1 MNAQQL
7 TGSQVSAPAPQS
19 SQDSKPAPTIGSQ
32 VSAPAS
38 KEPQVSA
45 PASKEPQVS
54 APATTGLRVSMPA
67 ITNSQVSAPAQQPI
81 KHPQDHCRNYLP
93 HIENKRF
100 QMITFRLND
109 SVPKHVIEQWKETL
123 NHLTGSQ
130 VGSQVS
136 APAQKGSRVST
147 PAPQSSQVS
156 ELAPTKTPFKTHQQ
170 EIHRL
175 LKLIDQ
181 YEDAGIGECLLRDDS
196 IAQIVQDTLLFN
208 HQKKYEMICWCIMPN
223 HVHTLIAPVEGM
235 SLSEIMYDWK
245 SYTTHAINKALNRKG
260 KLWMMEYF
268 DRYIRD
274 NDHFQ
279 KVVNYI
285 HNNPVKAG
293 LVADPTE
300 WRWSSAGSK
309 IGLQVSAPATTTA
322 PAPTGSRV
330 SMPAITNLHVSAPAP
345 TIGSQVS
352 KPAPKEPQ
360 VSKPAP
366 KEPQVPMPATAESES
381 SSAGSETL
389 GPINTNPHSAGR
401 ETCGPTLNEKEQ
413 SL

>member
-7 TGSQVSAPAPQS
+7 IGSRVSAPAPTGSQVSVPAPQ
-19 SQDSKPAPTIGSQ
+19 
-32 VSAPAS
+32 
-38 KEPQVSA
+38 
-45 PASKEPQVS
+45 
-54 APATTGLRVSMPA
+54 
-67 ITNSQVSAPAQQPI
+67 
-81 KHPQDHCRNYLP
+81 
-93 HIENKRF
+93 
-100 QMITFRLND
+100 
-109 SVPKHVIEQWKETL
+109 
-123 NHLTGSQ
+123 
-130 VGSQVS
+130 
-136 APAQKGSRVST
+136 GSRVST
-147 PAPQSSQVS
+147 PAPTSSPVS
-156 ELAPTKTPFKTHQQ
+156 EFAPTKSPFKTHQQ

-208 HQKKYEMICWCIMPN
+208 HQKKYELICWCIMPN

-268 DRYIRD
+268 DRFIRD

-293 LVADPTE
+293 LVADPTD
-300 WRWSSAGSK
+300 WRWSSAGSYL
-309 IGLQVSAPATTTA
+309 GSQVGSQVSVPASTTA
-322 PAPTGSRV
+322 PAPTGS
-330 SMPAITNLHVSAPAP
+330 
-345 TIGSQVS
+345 QVS
-352 KPAPKEPQ
+352 TPALTI
-360 VSKPAP
+360 STPALT
-366 KEPQVPMPATAESES
+366 EAVS
-381 SSAGSETL
+381 SSAGSETCR
-389 GPINTNPHSAGR
+389 PIDSNPLSAGR
-401 ETCGPTLNEKEQ
+401 ETCEPTPNEKHQ

>member
-1 MNAQQL
+1 MNAQQSFGSQVSTPAP
-7 TGSQVSAPAPQS
+7 TGSQVSTPAL
-19 SQDSKPAPTIGSQ
+19 TN
-32 VSAPAS
+32 
-38 KEPQVSA
+38 PQVS
-45 PASKEPQVS
+45 
-54 APATTGLRVSMPA
+54 T
-67 ITNSQVSAPAQQPI
+67 PAQRPI

-93 HIENKRF
+93 HIENKQY

-109 SVPKHVIEQWKETL
+109 SVPRHVVEQWKATL

-130 VGSQVS
+130 VSAPAATVSQVS
-136 APAQKGSRVST
+136 APAAIGSRVST
-147 PAPQSSQVS
+147 PAPTSSQVS
-156 ELAPTKTPFKTHQQ
+156 TPAPTKSPFKTHQQ

-208 HQKKYEMICWCIMPN
+208 HQKKYELICWCIMPN

-274 NDHFQ
+274 DNHFQ

-293 LVADPTE
+293 LVAEPAD
-300 WRWSSAGSK
+300 WRWSSAGS
-309 IGLQVSAPATTTA
+309 GSQVSVPAQTVLQVSVPAPTTA
-322 PAPTGSRV
+322 PTPTGSRV
-330 SMPAITNLHVSAPAP
+330 STPALTITGL
-345 TIGSQVS
+345 QVS
-352 KPAPKEPQ
+352 KPAITEA
-360 VSKPAP
+360 V
-366 KEPQVPMPATAESES
+366 S
-381 SSAGSETL
+381 SSAGTETCR
-389 GPINTNPHSAGR
+389 PIGANPLSAGR
-401 ETCGPTLNEKEQ
+401 ETCEPTPNEKQQ

>member
-7 TGSQVSAPAPQS
+7 TGSQVGSQVSVPAPQS
-19 SQDSKPAPTIGSQ
+19 SQVSTPAPTIGSQ
-32 VSAPAS
+32 VSTPAPTIS
-38 KEPQVSA
+38 SQVSA

-54 APATTGLRVSMPA
+54 APATTDSQ
-67 ITNSQVSAPAQQPI
+67 ITAPAQPSM
-81 KHPQDHCRNYLP
+81 KRPQDHCRNYLP
-93 HIENKRF
+93 HIENKQY

-109 SVPKHVIEQWKETL
+109 SVPRHVVEQWKATL

-130 VGSQVS
+130 AGSQVS
-136 APAQKGSRVST
+136 APASTSSRVST
-147 PAPQSSQVS
+147 PAPKGSQVS
-156 ELAPTKTPFKTHQQ
+156 ELAPTKSPFKTHQK

-181 YEDAGIGECLLRDDS
+181 YEDAGIGECLLRDDR

-208 HQKKYEMICWCIMPN
+208 HQKKYELLCWCIMPN

-293 LVADPTE
+293 LVADPAD
-300 WRWSSAGSK
+300 WRWSSAGSQ
-309 IGLQVSAPATTTA
+309 IGSQVSAPATTVSA
-322 PAPTGSRV
+322 PATTIDSRV
-330 SMPAITNLHVSAPAP
+330 SKPAITN
-345 TIGSQVS
+345 SQV
-352 KPAPKEPQ
+352 PT
-360 VSKPAP
+360 
-366 KEPQVPMPATAESES
+366 PATAESES

-389 GPINTNPHSAGR
+389 GTINTNPHSAGR
-401 ETCGPTLNEKEQ
+401 ETCGPTPSEKQ
-413 SL
+413 

>member
-1 MNAQQL
+1 MNTQQL
-7 TGSQVSAPAPQS
+7 TGSQVGSQVSAPAPQV
-19 SQDSKPAPTIGSQ
+19 SQVSKPASTNGSQ
-32 VSAPAS
+32 VSKPAS
-38 KEPQVSA
+38 KEPQTST
-45 PASKEPQVS
+45 PTPQ
-54 APATTGLRVSMPA
+54 
-67 ITNSQVSAPAQQPI
+67 NSQVTSPAQPSL
-81 KHPQDHCRNYLP
+81 KRPQDHCRNYLP

-130 VGSQVS
+130 VGSQVGPQVSVPASTSSPPFTSASPSSQVS

-147 PAPQSSQVS
+147 PAPQGSQVPAFAK
-156 ELAPTKTPFKTHQQ
+156 EKNHQQ
-170 EIHRL
+170 KIHRL
-175 LKLIDQ
+175 IKLIDQ
-181 YEDAGIGECLLRDDS
+181 YEDAGIGECLLRDDR

-260 KLWMMEYF
+260 KVWMMEYF
-268 DRYIRD
+268 DRFIRD

-300 WRWSSAGSK
+300 WRWSSAGS
-309 IGLQVSAPATTTA
+309 GSQVNT
-322 PAPTGSRV
+322 PAPTGSQV
-330 SMPAITNLHVSAPAP
+330 SALATTTGSQVSAPAP
-345 TIGSQVS
+345 TTGSQVS
-352 KPAPKEPQ
+352 ALATT
-360 VSKPAP
+360 VST
-366 KEPQVPMPATAESES
+366 PATKESIS

-389 GPINTNPHSAGR
+389 GSINTNPHSAGR
-401 ETCGPTLNEKEQ
+401 ETCGPTYSEKQQ